1 MVDADKV
8 SAIRAKAEVLAGQ
21 SLGEQ
26 GDLLAGMAAD
36 RACAYCHRPDIP
48 EEMEQAVASLALAM
62 RGGEGDVKSVT
73 RGDTAVAYFDS
84 AAQTALCA
92 LNPFRRLATVGEGE
106 T

>member
-1 MVDADKV
+1 MVGADKV
-8 SAIRAKAEVLAGQ
+8 SAIRVKAEALAGQ

-26 GDLLAGMAAD
+26 GILLAEMAAQ

-48 EEMEQAVASLALAM
+48 VEMEQAVAALLLAM

-73 RGDTAVAYFDS
+73 RGDTAVAYSESPAQS
-84 AAQTALCA
+84 ALAALA
-92 LNPFRRLATVGEGE
+92 PWRRLGTVEVGE